1 MFYIPEFS
9 SNGSFFYLFG
19 RVFTSSSTGINS
31 DNFKL
36 STRLIGF
43 LQLTIEDCV
52 CNKTEFSHLMEI
64 MIKMKEQYLMKSS
77 FV

>member
-1 MFYIPEFS
+1 MPGFS
-9 SNGSFFYLFG
+9 SNGSFFHLFR

-36 STRLIGF
+36 STRLIGI
-43 LQLTIEDCV
+43 LQLIEDCV
-52 CNKTEFSHLMEI
+52 CNKTAFFHLMGI

>member
-1 MFYIPEFS
+1 MPGFS
-9 SNGSFFYLFG
+9 SNGSLFHLFR
-19 RVFTSSSTGINS
+19 RVFTSSSTSINS

-36 STRLIGF
+36 STRLIGI

-52 CNKTEFSHLMEI
+52 CNKTALFHLMGI